1 MDKLKKG
8 IFNNTTTWQE
18 IEDFI
23 DERIANPLM
32 IELEDGTSAT
42 VINFNPHS
50 IDFKHLVEFLDKDPY
65 TGTHVYII
73 PHSMSAIF
81 GIMFEYIMTKL
92 DAPYLLLNYRKSK
105 YLAVFPR
112 PEFEKIFTDE

>member
-50 IDFKHLVEFLDKDPY
+50 IDFKHLCEFLEKSEY
-65 TGTHVYII
+65 TDTHVYII
-73 PHSMSAIF
+73 PHSMSAIS
-81 GIMFEYIMTKL
+81 GVMFEYIMTKL
-92 DAPYLLLNYRKSK
+92 DTPYLLLNYRKSK